1 MQFLEK
7 IFEDFLRIAVISG
20 VFGSMPIICADEA
33 VDRWPPNDGISQRQF
48 ISGSGQIRAY
58 DKFFNS
64 SPDLV
69 LT

>member
-33 VDRWPPNDGISQRQF
+33 VDR
-48 ISGSGQIRAY
+48 
-58 DKFFNS
+58 
-64 SPDLV
+64 
-69 LT
+69 